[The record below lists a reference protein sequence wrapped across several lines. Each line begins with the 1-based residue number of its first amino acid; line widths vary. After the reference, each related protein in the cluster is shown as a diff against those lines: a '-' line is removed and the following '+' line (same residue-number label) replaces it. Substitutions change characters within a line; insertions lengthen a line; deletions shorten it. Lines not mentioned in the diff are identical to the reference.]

1 MKPMDLLKE
10 LGWIH
15 DEDIIHAAE
24 PIQKRKVP
32 KMLLIAAIVS
42 VTAVLVGCT
51 AAYLLHVKDLQIGQ
65 KTESIPQWGGQ
76 VVEQP
81 TEEGGNRKVTL
92 VGGEYQGEKEV
103 SMQVFSMSGL
113 QGSPEFKAAQEWF
126 QFVESFDP
134 DYKISDAHNQKWNE
148 AKEKDPDFESFFP
161 AEYAHYGVYD
171 QAMADKVD
179 EILEKYDLG
188 RITGWKSQKYEFNQP
203 AKDRICRFA
212 GVENFFYPDSEV
224 SIHSILNSSITKEN
238 RFYMTCY
245 LDLPWEGIPTGW
257 DGNPYTPLCVVNF
270 MPKGFFEP
278 EVIRLDTEEAVQ
290 EENYTTKAGNQ
301 VLILPNY
308 DGLNTMILCQRSDGM
323 ITLKVESRMDL
334 YYEDEKGTDL
344 ADCTYLTMDQLKKIS
359 DAFDLS
365 VELNPDWEY
374 VEQENKAYSAEIR
387 RLEQEQRAREATRE
401 PDDERDG

>member
-24 PIQKRKVP
+24 PTQKRKAP
-32 KMLLIAAIVS
+32 KMLLIAAVVS

-51 AAYLLHVKDLQIGQ
+51 AAYLLRVKDLQIGQ
-65 KTESIPQWGGQ
+65 KTESIPQWGDQ
-76 VVEQP
+76 VIEQP
-81 TEEGGNRKVTL
+81 TGEGGNRKVTF
-92 VGGEYQGEKEV
+92 VEGEYQGTKEV
-103 SMQVFSMSGL
+103 TQQVFSVSGL
-113 QGSPEFKAAQEWF
+113 KGSPEFKAAQEWF
-126 QFVESFDP
+126 QFKQSFDS
-134 DYKISDAHNQKWNE
+134 DGRISEEYSRRWIE
-148 AKEKDPDFESFFP
+148 AKDKDPDFKSFFP
-161 AEYAHYGVYD
+161 KEYAHYGVYD

-179 EILEKYDLG
+179 EILEKYNLK
-188 RITGWKSQKYEFNQP
+188 RITGWENQWYDFEEP
-203 AKDRICRFA
+203 VSERLSRFT
-212 GVENFFYPDSEV
+212 GVDNFFRSDSEI
-224 SIHSILNSSITKEN
+224 SIHAMLSSSITKGK
-238 RFYMTCY
+238 RFSMTCF
-245 LDLPWEGIPTGW
+245 LNLPWEGIPAGW
-257 DGNPYTPLCVVNF
+257 DGIPYTPLCVVEF
-270 MPKGFFEP
+270 MPKGYFEP

-374 VEQENKAYSAEIR
+374 VEQEGKAYRDEIR
-387 RLEQEQRAREATRE
+387 RREEEQRAREATME
-401 PDDERDG
+401 PDDQRDG